1 MKLFKMLSLAVISSS
16 LMMAASSYAQALPA
30 TYTSTNGVVV
40 VTINDAVKIQFLP
53 TEVVI
58 TYSDGN
64 TGYMTITD
72 ANSVLANKIK
82 NNSYFFTNFVQA
94 TSLVNTFYNPSMFKT
109 VVCTSNQTTIRY
121 LTGAGEYFTD
131 NCALYQAIKARSN

>member
-1 MKLFKMLSLAVISSS
+1 MKLSKLFSLAVISSS
-16 LMMAASSYAQALPA
+16 LLMSASSYAQALPL
-30 TYTSTNGVVV
+30 TYTGTNGVVV
-40 VTINDAVKIQFLP
+40 ATINDAVKIQFLA

-58 TYSDGN
+58 TYADGN

-82 NNSYFFTNFVQA
+82 NSPYFYTNFAQA
-94 TSLVNTFYNPSMFKT
+94 TGLVNTYYNPSMFKT
-109 VVCTSNQTTIRY
+109 VVCVSNQTSIRY
-121 LTGAGEYFTD
+121 LTGAGESVSD